1 MLRLLRA
8 EGCQLLPKPWRAGTR
23 QSKGFDEP
31 PPQDAVCSAGPAT
44 EGNQLQLRSSAP
56 TAESSKHAEF
66 VLPDRRAVAAAL
78 QRAEAVPA
86 LLTGPREVR
95 RAPLA
100 PPRLQVEEDW
110 PEEAR
115 AEFLLAFQQQM
126 DAIRE
131 EDEKKAKQERQE
143 LWESIVHHLVGQWQ
157 GDGQDFTVQQAGD
170 TLKVRRERGGSRQS
184 AEATLWLD
192 NRGRVVWG
200 KHQSVLDM
208 RTMGSKEIQWCRRTV
223 LAAAHQNAI
232 GPVVACQEWPGPQKR
247 LAEVERK
254 LGELILYEAQRYHN
268 KHLCFLPKAVQN
280 RALWDEAAVRTDAV
294 LGEFPVGPEQF
305 VNFNLVSR
313 NSDLMQLVAEIAAYE
328 DFVDE
333 GNYNVVSASETIL
346 GRSFNLVQKYAQ
358 FMGVLSAEQFW
369 RRSQLGVK
377 EANLL
382 LLATPALQARV
393 LHTWRPQEG
402 LSQEARGR
410 VLRSFMGQVGPRL
423 QVSSGMNSPQVTRR
437 RKEQLVGLLSTAHGA
452 TCCEVTVGT
461 TSFDDLVKE
470 VDSESFQEQAK
481 ALGYNRLVVQRGRG
495 TYRLSQRDPA
505 ILEVERGPQSN
516 ASRR

>member
-1 MLRLLRA
+1 MGGR
-8 EGCQLLPKPWRAGTR
+8 LPKPWCRAFSTDEMPEEVHQAPRRAGLTR
-23 QSKGFDEP
+23 QSKGFDELAFDKP
-31 PPQDAVCSAGPAT
+31 LLADSVD
-44 EGNQLQLRSSAP
+44 LRGSWDETTMPRSNVP
-56 TAESSKHAEF
+56 TAESSKQAEF

-143 LWESIVHHLVGQWQ
+143 LWETIVHHLVGQWQ
-157 GDGQDFTVQQAGD
+157 GDGQDFTVQQVGD
-170 TLKVRRERGGSRQS
+170 ALKVRRERGGSRQS

-200 KHQSVLDM
+200 KHQSVLV
-208 RTMGSKEIQWCRRTV
+208 RSIGSKEIQWCRRTV
-223 LAAAHQNAI
+223 GKSQPI
-232 GPVVACQEWPGPQKR
+232 RCGPVVARNGQVLRWQKLTEDSVEKHRFSRWFSVRWESLAKPKGPQKR

-280 RALWDEAAVRTDAV
+280 RALWDEVFSSCEAAV
-294 LGEFPVGPEQF
+294 
-305 VNFNLVSR
+305 R

-333 GNYNVVSASETIL
+333 GNYNVV
-346 GRSFNLVQKYAQ
+346 
-358 FMGVLSAEQFW
+358 LSSEQFW
-369 RRSQLGVK
+369 HRSQLGVK

-382 LLATPALQARV
+382 LLATPALQAQV
-393 LHTWRPQEG
+393 LHTWRPKEG

-410 VLRSFMGQVGPRL
+410 ALRNFMGQVGPRL
-423 QVSSGMNSPQVTRR
+423 QVSSGMNSPQLTRR
-437 RKEQLVGLLSTAHGA
+437 RKELQPRCIETVLGLLS
-452 TCCEVTVGT
+452 
-461 TSFDDLVKE
+461 
-470 VDSESFQEQAK
+470 QAQT
-481 ALGYNRLVVQRGRG
+481 LRWSRL
-495 TYRLSQRDPA
+495 RLIFLKR
-505 ILEVERGPQSN
+505 
-516 ASRR
+516 